1 MDFLEKMFRMI
12 ALIAALKIIGK
23 VLLDFK
29 AKTELTNSRN
39 KLNYGLA
46 SRKDLSSLSNASFI
60 TWSLS
65 ILVELGFS
73 NLQVMS
79 YKLSDSYQIK
89 ASINGSDAYIKFI
102 KLNLKDTPI
111 DEDDYPTV
119 GRPEVQEFLGTMER
133 DNIKI
138 GYVITNGNFSGDASE
153 FAVTMPTGYYLK
165 LIDGCELTRLHR
177 RNQKQYLVANLD

>member
-1 MDFLEKMFRMI
+1 MDFLEKMFRI
-12 ALIAALKIIGK
+12 ISLIVALKIIGM
-23 VLLDFK
+23 VILDFK
-29 AKTELTNSRN
+29 AKAKLSNTRN

-46 SRKDLSSLSNASFI
+46 SRRDLSSLSNASFI
-60 TWSLS
+60 TWSLG
-65 ILVELGFS
+65 ILTELGFS

-89 ASINGSDAYIKFI
+89 AFINGSDAYIKFI
-102 KLNLKDTPI
+102 KLNPKDTPL

-119 GRPEVQEFLGTMER
+119 GRPEVQEFLGTLER

-138 GYVITNGNFSGDASE
+138 GYVITNGNFSDEASE
-153 FAVTMPTGYYLK
+153 FAATMPMGYYVK
-165 LIDGCELTRLHR
+165 LVDGCELTRLHR

>member
-1 MDFLEKMFRMI
+1 MDFLEKIFRMV

-29 AKTELTNSRN
+29 AKAELTNTKN

-46 SRKDLSSLSNASFI
+46 SRKDLSSLSNTSFI
-60 TWSLS
+60 TWSLG
-65 ILVELGFS
+65 ILIELGFS
-73 NLQVMS
+73 NLQIMS
-79 YKLSDSYQIK
+79 YKLSDGYQIK
-89 ASINGSDAYIKFI
+89 ALINGSAAYIKFI
-102 KLNLKDTPI
+102 KLKPKDIPT

-119 GRPEVQEFLGTMER
+119 GRPDLQEFVGTMEK

-138 GYVITNGNFSGDASE
+138 GYVITNGNFSSDAVEYAS
-153 FAVTMPTGYYLK
+153 TMPGGYYLK

-177 RNQKQYLVANLD
+177 RNQKQYLVANID